1 MKIIGDTHTHTS
13 ACQHAYSTITENAA
27 RARLLGHRFLAL
39 TDHAPTML
47 GCPHEWY
54 FINLPRFIPRTLD
67 GVVMLR
73 GCEANILE
81 DGTLDLNDN
90 TLKPLDWVI
99 ASMHGGIMPTGLSQ
113 QTYTDLWLK
122 IAENPYVD
130 CIGHMGQEKYKPDY
144 EKVLTAFAKNNK
156 VVEINNSSPVS
167 RPGCEDNCR
176 EIVGL
181 CKKLGVKLVL
191 SSDSHF
197 YETIG
202 NVDWAASLVTDEDYP
217 QRDILNLDYHR
228 FAGWLAAKKGIL
240 LPE

>member
-1 MKIIGDTHTHTS
+1 MKIIGDTHTHTL

-39 TDHAPTML
+39 TEHAPAMP

-54 FINLPRFIPRTLD
+54 FINLPRFIPRILD

-81 DGTLDLNDN
+81 DGSLDLDDKILE
-90 TLKPLDWVI
+90 TLDWVI
-99 ASMHGGIMPTGLSQ
+99 ASMHGGIVPTGLSQ
-113 QTYTDLWLK
+113 QTYTDFWLK

-130 CIGHMGQEKYKPDY
+130 CIGHIGQEKYKPDY
-144 EKVLTAFAKNNK
+144 ERVLTAFAKNNK
-156 VVEINNSSPVS
+156 VVEINSSSPMS

-176 EIVGL
+176 EVVRL

-202 NVDWAASLVTDEDYP
+202 KVDWAASLVTEEGYP
-217 QRDILNLDYHR
+217 ETDILNLDYRR
-228 FAGWLAAKKGIL
+228 FAQWLTAKKGIQ